1 MIQTGKA
8 AILAALLVFC
18 PSDRYNKTKEET
30 TEGMHMKRRKKITA
44 VLLIIFSIMTS
55 VPVQAQEIADVQ
67 ESIDAVGK
75 DYLTSEDG
83 QWQYEILETDEG
95 EKYIDIYEYNGNEE
109 VLTVPSKIDG
119 ITVCRM
125 GSIVFYNNETL
136 REVTLPKT
144 IVTVSQGVFKTAYA
158 LEKISIKNPTEGGFH
173 TTDGVFFNG
182 KQLVAYPPAKQ
193 GDFYVIPEGTTDIL
207 NGAFFGCA
215 DLKKIVVPS
224 SAVYYRTCAFAKCK
238 QPIDIILKGTSSTA
252 LNFIKNACWEMPVGT
267 RFLLK
272 TEEYKTSM
280 LSRLTSTSVYK
291 DSTDTMTVEVM
302 NPTPATALTFS
313 DGTTEAWV
321 QASYTDTGY
330 TGDPVNNFYLQSL
343 YQQEPYDTTDNV
355 TWSLVS
361 ADTCPAI
368 LNEKNLNKYVCQ
380 VTSGGTIITYA
391 GGNAVLKGTDESG
404 HELILHV
411 AVYSPMEG
419 AELYGY
425 NNIEN
430 PNIDM
435 ESQEDDEWNTIF
447 ADIYPNKSYAW
458 NQEVVWESLDPKIVQ
473 VESLGV
479 RKARVKGLQPG
490 KALVKA
496 SINNDGKIVEKTM
509 EITVRA
515 SLANCTVDPVS
526 EQIYSGNLENGFFLP
541 TEEMLKPKVAL
552 YYKGKNLSEENYE
565 VSYAGQQI
573 GANDNRIWITGKN
586 LFYGE
591 IDIQFV
597 ITHSS
602 SNNRNPDSK
611 TAEDQ
616 EPSTNVTTSITPSTG
631 DPNTASND
639 PEQGNGTDTAIKTF
653 QAKNIQYTVTSA
665 KEVKAT
671 GTTKKSI
678 RSVTIPATVKY
689 KGTTYKVTSIGSKAF
704 YNCKKLK
711 TVTIKSRK
719 LKSVGKNAFKGIYKK
734 AKVTVPKSKY
744 KAYRKLFKKAGF
756 SSKTVWKKK

>member
-1 MIQTGKA
+1 
-8 AILAALLVFC
+8 
-18 PSDRYNKTKEET
+18 
-30 TEGMHMKRRKKITA
+30 MKRGKKITA
-44 VLLIIFSIMTS
+44 VLLIILSIMTS

-67 ESIDAVGK
+67 ESIDVVGK

-95 EKYIDIYEYNGNEE
+95 EKYIDLYEYNGNEE
-109 VLTVPSKIDG
+109 VLAVPSKING
-119 ITVCRM
+119 ITVCSM

-158 LEKISIKNPTEGGFH
+158 LEKISIENPTEAGFH
-173 TTDGVFFNG
+173 TIDGVFFNG

-193 GDFYVIPEGTTDIL
+193 GDLYVIPEGTTDIL

-267 RFLLK
+267 RYLTK
-272 TEEYKTSM
+272 TEEYKAKLLEKM
-280 LSRLTSTSVYK
+280 TSTSVYK
-291 DSTDTMTVEVM
+291 DSTDTMAVEVM

-361 ADTCPAI
+361 ADTCSAI
-368 LNEKNLNKYVCQ
+368 LNEKNPDKYVCQ

-411 AVYSPMEG
+411 AVYSPMETFEVKG
-419 AELYGY
+419 RSGPSVKAGEEAVVY
-425 NNIEN
+425 
-430 PNIDM
+430 
-435 ESQEDDEWNTIF
+435 
-447 ADIYPNKSYAW
+447 ADITPEYSYANNVKVTW
-458 NQEVVWESLDPKIVQ
+458 TSSNPEVATVEVYGTVTAKIN
-473 VESLGV
+473 
-479 RKARVKGLQPG
+479 GLEAGYTTLTATVNDNG
-490 KALVKA
+490 KLI
-496 SINNDGKIVEKTM
+496 SKTL
-509 EITVRA
+509 EVSVFDYIT
-515 SLANCTVDPVS
+515 NCTVDPIPAQTYLG
-526 EQIYSGNLENGFFLP
+526 EQ
-541 TEEMLKPKVAL
+541 LKPVPVVRYHGRILAE
-552 YYKGKNLSEENYE
+552 GIDYE
-565 VSYAGQQI
+565 VVYYGDNCAI
-573 GANDNRIWITGKN
+573 GKQEGYMCINGLNTTFARTVKTLNVYFDI
-586 LFYGE
+586 
-591 IDIQFV
+591 IDGRSNPSRVDPTPGTRENQNP
-597 ITHSS
+597 
-602 SNNRNPDSK
+602 SNNTGS
-611 TAEDQ
+611 
-616 EPSTNVTTSITPSTG
+616 SHTPSVG
-631 DPNTASND
+631 DTNTASND

-653 QAKNIQYTVTSA
+653 QAKNIKYTVTSA
-665 KEVKAT
+665 KEVKVT
-671 GTTKKSI
+671 GPTKKSI

-719 LKSVGKNAFKGIYKK
+719 LKSVGKSAFKGIYKK

-744 KAYRKLFKKAGF
+744 KAYRKLLKKAGF

>member
-1 MIQTGKA
+1 
-8 AILAALLVFC
+8 
-18 PSDRYNKTKEET
+18 
-30 TEGMHMKRRKKITA
+30 MKRRKKITA

-55 VPVQAQEIADVQ
+55 VPVQEQEIADVQ

-119 ITVCRM
+119 ITVCSM

-158 LEKISIKNPTEGGFH
+158 LEKISIENPTEAGFH

-267 RFLLK
+267 RFLVK

-291 DSTDTMTVEVM
+291 DSTDTMAVEVM

-343 YQQEPYDTTDNV
+343 YRQEPYDTTDNV

-361 ADTCPAI
+361 ADTCSAI
-368 LNEKNLNKYVCQ
+368 LNEKNPDKYVCQ

-411 AVYSPMEG
+411 AVYSPMETFEVKG
-419 AELYGY
+419 RSGPSVKAGEEAVVY
-425 NNIEN
+425 
-430 PNIDM
+430 
-435 ESQEDDEWNTIF
+435 
-447 ADIYPNKSYAW
+447 ADITPEYSYANNVKVTW
-458 NQEVVWESLDPKIVQ
+458 TSSNLEVATVETYGTVTAKIN
-473 VESLGV
+473 
-479 RKARVKGLQPG
+479 GLEAGYTTLTATVNDNG
-490 KALVKA
+490 KLI
-496 SINNDGKIVEKTM
+496 SKTL
-509 EITVRA
+509 EVSVFDYIT
-515 SLANCTVDPVS
+515 NCTVDPIPAQTYLG
-526 EQIYSGNLENGFFLP
+526 EQ
-541 TEEMLKPKVAL
+541 LKPVPVVRYHGRIL
-552 YYKGKNLSEENYE
+552 TEGIDYE
-565 VSYAGQQI
+565 VVYYGDNCAI
-573 GANDNRIWITGKN
+573 GKQEGYMCINGLNTTFARTVKTLNVYFDIIDGRSNPSGVNPTPGTGEN
-586 LFYGE
+586 
-591 IDIQFV
+591 QNP
-597 ITHSS
+597 
-602 SNNRNPDSK
+602 SNNTGS
-611 TAEDQ
+611 
-616 EPSTNVTTSITPSTG
+616 SHTPSVG
-631 DPNTASND
+631 DTNTASND

-653 QAKNIQYTVTSA
+653 QAKNIKYTVTSA
-665 KEVKAT
+665 KEVKVT
-671 GTTKKSI
+671 GPTKKSI

-711 TVTIKSRK
+711 TVTIKSKK

-744 KAYRKLFKKAGF
+744 KAYRKLLKKAGF

>member
-1 MIQTGKA
+1 
-8 AILAALLVFC
+8 
-18 PSDRYNKTKEET
+18 
-30 TEGMHMKRRKKITA
+30 MKRRKKITA

-95 EKYIDIYEYNGNEE
+95 EKYINIYEYHGDEE
-109 VLTVPSKIDG
+109 ILTVPSEIDG
-119 ITVCRM
+119 ITVMSM
-125 GSIVFYNNETL
+125 GGVVFPDNTTIREITIPSEIRSVSQDVFSTAFALERINIEDPEDDGFHSVDGVFYN
-136 REVTLPKT
+136 
-144 IVTVSQGVFKTAYA
+144 G
-158 LEKISIKNPTEGGFH
+158 KNLIT
-173 TTDGVFFNG
+173 
-182 KQLVAYPPAKQ
+182 YPAAKQ
-193 GDFYVIPEGTTDIL
+193 GDCYKVLEGTTL
-207 NGAFFGCA
+207 VKAGAFFRCKN
-215 DLKKIVVPS
+215 LSKIIIPAS
-224 SAVYYRTCAFAKCK
+224 TMYFSTGAFSRCEK
-238 QPIDIILKGTSSTA
+238 PVDIILKTTATSAIHFLSD
-252 LNFIKNACWEMPVGT
+252 ACWEMPVGT
-267 RFLLK
+267 RYLTK
-272 TEEYKTSM
+272 TEEYKAKLLEKM
-280 LSRLTSTSVYK
+280 TSTSVYK
-291 DSTDTMTVEVM
+291 DSTDTMAVEVM

-473 VESLGV
+473 VESLGT

-509 EITVRA
+509 EITVRD

-552 YYKGKNLSEENYE
+552 YYKGKVLSEENYE

-653 QAKNIQYTVTSA
+653 QAKNIKYTVTST
-665 KEVKAT
+665 KEVKVT
-671 GTTKKSI
+671 GTAKKSI
-678 RSVTIPATVKY
+678 CSVTIPATVKY
-689 KGTTYKVTSIGSKAF
+689 KRTTYKVTSIGSKAF

-744 KAYRKLFKKAGF
+744 KAYRKLLKKAGF

>member
-18 PSDRYNKTKEET
+18 RGDRYNITKEGT

-95 EKYIDIYEYNGNEE
+95 EKYINIYEYHGDEE
-109 VLTVPSKIDG
+109 ILTVPSEIDG
-119 ITVCRM
+119 ITVMSM
-125 GSIVFYNNETL
+125 GGVVFPDNTTIREITIPSEIRSVSQDVFSTAFALERINIEDPEDEGFHSVDGVFYN
-136 REVTLPKT
+136 
-144 IVTVSQGVFKTAYA
+144 G
-158 LEKISIKNPTEGGFH
+158 KNLIT
-173 TTDGVFFNG
+173 
-182 KQLVAYPPAKQ
+182 YPAAKQ
-193 GDFYVIPEGTTDIL
+193 GDCYKVLEGTIL
-207 NGAFFGCA
+207 VKAGAFFGCKN
-215 DLKKIVVPS
+215 LSKIIIPAS
-224 SAVYYRTCAFAKCK
+224 TMYFSTGAFSRCEK
-238 QPIDIILKGTSSTA
+238 PVDIILKTTATSAIHFLSD
-252 LNFIKNACWEMPVGT
+252 ACWEMPVGT
-267 RFLLK
+267 RYLTK
-272 TEEYKTSM
+272 TEEYKAKLLEKM
-280 LSRLTSTSVYK
+280 TSTSVYK
-291 DSTDTMTVEVM
+291 DSTDTMAVEVM

-330 TGDPVNNFYLQSL
+330 TGDLVNNFYLQLL

-368 LNEKNLNKYVCQ
+368 LNEKNPDKYVCQ

-411 AVYSPMEG
+411 AVYSPMETFEVKG
-419 AELYGY
+419 RSGPSVKAGEEAVVY
-425 NNIEN
+425 
-430 PNIDM
+430 
-435 ESQEDDEWNTIF
+435 
-447 ADIYPNKSYAW
+447 ADITPEYSYANNVKVTW
-458 NQEVVWESLDPKIVQ
+458 TSSNPEVATVEAYGTVTAKIN
-473 VESLGV
+473 
-479 RKARVKGLQPG
+479 GLEAGYTTLTATVNDNG
-490 KALVKA
+490 KLI
-496 SINNDGKIVEKTM
+496 SKTL
-509 EITVRA
+509 EVSVFDYIT
-515 SLANCTVDPVS
+515 NCTVDPIPTQTYLG
-526 EQIYSGNLENGFFLP
+526 EQ
-541 TEEMLKPKVAL
+541 LKPVPVVRYHERIL
-552 YYKGKNLSEENYE
+552 TEGIDYE
-565 VSYAGQQI
+565 VVYYGDNCAI
-573 GANDNRIWITGKN
+573 GKQEGYMCINGLNTTFARTVKTLNVYFDIIDGRSNPSGVNPTPGTGEN
-586 LFYGE
+586 
-591 IDIQFV
+591 QNP
-597 ITHSS
+597 
-602 SNNRNPDSK
+602 SNNTGS
-611 TAEDQ
+611 
-616 EPSTNVTTSITPSTG
+616 SHTPSAG

-653 QAKNIQYTVTSA
+653 QAKNIKYTVTSA
-665 KEVKAT
+665 KEVKVT
-671 GTTKKSI
+671 GPTKKSI
-678 RSVTIPATVKY
+678 RSVTIPTTVKY

-744 KAYRKLFKKAGF
+744 KAYRKLLKKAGF

>member
-18 PSDRYNKTKEET
+18 PSDRYNKTKEGT

-95 EKYIDIYEYNGNEE
+95 EKYIDIYEYIGNEE

-119 ITVCRM
+119 ITVCSM

-158 LEKISIKNPTEGGFH
+158 LEKISIENPTEAGFH

-267 RFLLK
+267 RFLVK

-291 DSTDTMTVEVM
+291 DSTDTMAVEVM

-321 QASYTDTGY
+321 QVSYTDTGY
-330 TGDPVNNFYLQSL
+330 MGDPVNNFYLQSL
-343 YQQEPYDTTDNV
+343 YRQEPYDTTDNI

-361 ADTCPAI
+361 ADTCSAI
-368 LNEKNLNKYVCQ
+368 LNEQNLNKYVCQ

-411 AVYSPMEG
+411 AVYSPMKS
-419 AELYGY
+419 AELEYTGSASVKVGEITY
-425 NNIEN
+425 IWASIK
-430 PNIDM
+430 PD
-435 ESQEDDEWNTIF
+435 
-447 ADIYPNKSYAW
+447 KSYANNVGITW
-458 NQEVVWESLDPKIVQ
+458 KSLNEDIAVIEAVEGNECTIKGISPGVADIV
-473 VESLGV
+473 
-479 RKARVKGLQPG
+479 A
-490 KALVKA
+490 A
-496 SINNDGKIVEKTM
+496 IHNNGEIVEKTIKM
-509 EITVRA
+509 PVFDYIT
-515 SLANCTVDPVS
+515 NCTVDPIPAQTYLG
-526 EQIYSGNLENGFFLP
+526 EQ
-541 TEEMLKPKVAL
+541 LKPVPVVRYQGRILTEGMDYEIA
-552 YYKGKNLSEENYE
+552 YYGDNCAIGKQEGYMCINGLNTTFARTVKTLNVYFDIIDGRSNPSGVNPIPGTGEN
-565 VSYAGQQI
+565 Q
-573 GANDNRIWITGKN
+573 NP
-586 LFYGE
+586 
-591 IDIQFV
+591 
-597 ITHSS
+597 
-602 SNNRNPDSK
+602 SNNTGS
-611 TAEDQ
+611 
-616 EPSTNVTTSITPSTG
+616 SHTPSVG
-631 DPNTASND
+631 DTNTASND

-653 QAKNIQYTVTSA
+653 QAKNIKYTVTSA
-665 KEVKAT
+665 KEVKVT
-671 GTTKKSI
+671 GPTKKSI

-734 AKVTVPKSKY
+734 EKVTVPKSKY

>member
-18 PSDRYNKTKEET
+18 PSDRYNKTKEGT
-30 TEGMHMKRRKKITA
+30 TEGMYMKRRKKITA
-44 VLLIIFSIMTS
+44 VLLIIFGIMTS

-119 ITVCRM
+119 ITVCSM

-158 LEKISIKNPTEGGFH
+158 LEKISIENPTEAGFH

-267 RFLLK
+267 RFLVK

-291 DSTDTMTVEVM
+291 DSTDTMAVEVM
-302 NPTPATALTFS
+302 QPTPATTLTFS

-343 YQQEPYDTTDNV
+343 YRQEPYDTTDNV

-361 ADTCPAI
+361 ADTCSAI
-368 LNEKNLNKYVCQ
+368 LNEKNPDKYVCQ

-411 AVYSPMEG
+411 AVYSPMETFEVKG
-419 AELYGY
+419 RSGPSVKAGEEAVVY
-425 NNIEN
+425 
-430 PNIDM
+430 
-435 ESQEDDEWNTIF
+435 
-447 ADIYPNKSYAW
+447 ADITPEYSYANNVKVTW
-458 NQEVVWESLDPKIVQ
+458 TSSNPEVATVETYGTVTAKIN
-473 VESLGV
+473 
-479 RKARVKGLQPG
+479 GLEAGYTTLTATVNDNG
-490 KALVKA
+490 KLI
-496 SINNDGKIVEKTM
+496 SKTL
-509 EITVRA
+509 EVSVFDYIT
-515 SLANCTVDPVS
+515 NCTVDPIPAQTYLG
-526 EQIYSGNLENGFFLP
+526 EQ
-541 TEEMLKPKVAL
+541 LKPVPVVRYHGRIL
-552 YYKGKNLSEENYE
+552 TEGIDYE
-565 VSYAGQQI
+565 VVYYGDNCAI
-573 GANDNRIWITGKN
+573 GKQEGYMCINGLNTTFARTVKTLNVYFDIIDGRSNPSGVNPTPGTGEN
-586 LFYGE
+586 
-591 IDIQFV
+591 QNP
-597 ITHSS
+597 
-602 SNNRNPDSK
+602 SNNTGS
-611 TAEDQ
+611 
-616 EPSTNVTTSITPSTG
+616 SHTPSTG

-653 QAKNIQYTVTSA
+653 QAKNIKYTVTST
-665 KEVKAT
+665 KEVKVT

-711 TVTIKSRK
+711 TVTIKSKK

-744 KAYRKLFKKAGF
+744 KAYRKLLKKAGL

>member
-1 MIQTGKA
+1 
-8 AILAALLVFC
+8 
-18 PSDRYNKTKEET
+18 
-30 TEGMHMKRRKKITA
+30 MKRRKKITA
-44 VLLIIFSIMTS
+44 VLLIIFGIMTS

-119 ITVCRM
+119 ITVCSM

-158 LEKISIKNPTEGGFH
+158 LEKISIENPTEAGFH

-267 RFLLK
+267 RFLVK

-291 DSTDTMTVEVM
+291 DSTDTMAVEVM
-302 NPTPATALTFS
+302 QPTPATTLTFS

-343 YQQEPYDTTDNV
+343 YRQEPYDTTDNV

-361 ADTCPAI
+361 ADTCSAI
-368 LNEKNLNKYVCQ
+368 LNEKNPDKYVCQ

-411 AVYSPMEG
+411 AVYSPMETFEVKG
-419 AELYGY
+419 RSGPSVKAGEEAVVY
-425 NNIEN
+425 
-430 PNIDM
+430 
-435 ESQEDDEWNTIF
+435 
-447 ADIYPNKSYAW
+447 ADITPEYSYANNVKVTW
-458 NQEVVWESLDPKIVQ
+458 TSSNPEVATVETYGTVTAKIN
-473 VESLGV
+473 
-479 RKARVKGLQPG
+479 GLEAGYTTLTATVNDNG
-490 KALVKA
+490 KLI
-496 SINNDGKIVEKTM
+496 SKTL
-509 EITVRA
+509 EVSVFDYIT
-515 SLANCTVDPVS
+515 NCTVDPIPAQTYLG
-526 EQIYSGNLENGFFLP
+526 EQ
-541 TEEMLKPKVAL
+541 LKPVPVVRYHGRIL
-552 YYKGKNLSEENYE
+552 TEGIDYE
-565 VSYAGQQI
+565 VVYYGDNCAI
-573 GANDNRIWITGKN
+573 GKQEGYMCINGLNTTFARTVKTLNVYFDIIDGRSNPSGVNPTPGTGEN
-586 LFYGE
+586 
-591 IDIQFV
+591 QNP
-597 ITHSS
+597 
-602 SNNRNPDSK
+602 SNNTRS
-611 TAEDQ
+611 
-616 EPSTNVTTSITPSTG
+616 SHTPSTG

-653 QAKNIQYTVTSA
+653 QAKNIKYTVTST
-665 KEVKAT
+665 KEVKVT

-711 TVTIKSRK
+711 TVTIKSKK

-744 KAYRKLFKKAGF
+744 KAYRKLLKKAGL

>member
-1 MIQTGKA
+1 
-8 AILAALLVFC
+8 
-18 PSDRYNKTKEET
+18 
-30 TEGMHMKRRKKITA
+30 MKRRKKITA

-119 ITVCRM
+119 ITVCSM

-158 LEKISIKNPTEGGFH
+158 LEKISIENPTEAGFH

-267 RFLLK
+267 RFLVK

-291 DSTDTMTVEVM
+291 DSTDTMAVEVM

-343 YQQEPYDTTDNV
+343 YRQEPYDTTDNV

-361 ADTCPAI
+361 ADTCSAI
-368 LNEKNLNKYVCQ
+368 LNEKNPDKYVCQ

-411 AVYSPMEG
+411 AVYSPMETFEVKG
-419 AELYGY
+419 RSGPSVKAGEEAVVY
-425 NNIEN
+425 
-430 PNIDM
+430 
-435 ESQEDDEWNTIF
+435 
-447 ADIYPNKSYAW
+447 ADITPEYSYANNVKVTW
-458 NQEVVWESLDPKIVQ
+458 TSSNLEVATVETYGTVTAKIN
-473 VESLGV
+473 
-479 RKARVKGLQPG
+479 GLEAGYTTLTATVNDNG
-490 KALVKA
+490 KLI
-496 SINNDGKIVEKTM
+496 SKTL
-509 EITVRA
+509 EVSVFDYIT
-515 SLANCTVDPVS
+515 NCTVDPIPAQTYLG
-526 EQIYSGNLENGFFLP
+526 EQ
-541 TEEMLKPKVAL
+541 LKPVPVVRYHGRIL
-552 YYKGKNLSEENYE
+552 TEGIDYE
-565 VSYAGQQI
+565 VVYYGDNCAI
-573 GANDNRIWITGKN
+573 GKQEGYMCINGLNTTFARTVKTLNVYFDIIDGRSNPSGVNPTPGTGEN
-586 LFYGE
+586 
-591 IDIQFV
+591 QNP
-597 ITHSS
+597 
-602 SNNRNPDSK
+602 SNNTGS
-611 TAEDQ
+611 
-616 EPSTNVTTSITPSTG
+616 SHTPSVG
-631 DPNTASND
+631 DTNTASND

-653 QAKNIQYTVTSA
+653 QAKNIKYTVTSA
-665 KEVKAT
+665 KEVKVT
-671 GTTKKSI
+671 GPTKKSI

-711 TVTIKSRK
+711 TVTIKSKK

-744 KAYRKLFKKAGF
+744 KAYRKLLKKAGF

>member
-1 MIQTGKA
+1 
-8 AILAALLVFC
+8 
-18 PSDRYNKTKEET
+18 
-30 TEGMHMKRRKKITA
+30 MKKRKKITA
-44 VLLIIFSIMTS
+44 VLLIIFGIITS
-55 VPVQAQEIADVQ
+55 VPIQAQEIADEQ
-67 ESIDAVGK
+67 ESIDAVGT

-95 EKYIDIYEYNGNEE
+95 EKYIDLYEYNGNEE
-109 VLTVPSKIDG
+109 VLAVPSKING
-119 ITVCRM
+119 ITVCSM

-158 LEKISIKNPTEGGFH
+158 LEKISIENPTEAGFH

-252 LNFIKNACWEMPVGT
+252 LNFIKNVCWEMPVGT
-267 RFLLK
+267 RFLVK

-313 DGTTEAWV
+313 NGTTEAWV

-330 TGDPVNNFYLQSL
+330 MGDPVNNFYLQSL

-368 LNEKNLNKYVCQ
+368 LNEKNPDKYVCQ

-411 AVYSPMEG
+411 AVYSPMETFEVKG
-419 AELYGY
+419 RSGSSVKAGEEAVVY
-425 NNIEN
+425 
-430 PNIDM
+430 
-435 ESQEDDEWNTIF
+435 
-447 ADIYPNKSYAW
+447 ADITPEYSYANNVKVTW
-458 NQEVVWESLDPKIVQ
+458 TSSNPEVATVEAYGTVTAKIN
-473 VESLGV
+473 
-479 RKARVKGLQPG
+479 GLEAGYTTLTATVNDNG
-490 KALVKA
+490 KLI
-496 SINNDGKIVEKTM
+496 SKTL
-509 EITVRA
+509 EVSVFDYIT
-515 SLANCTVDPVS
+515 NCTVDPIPAQTYLR
-526 EQIYSGNLENGFFLP
+526 EQ
-541 TEEMLKPKVAL
+541 LKPVPVVRYHGRIL
-552 YYKGKNLSEENYE
+552 TEGIDYE
-565 VSYAGQQI
+565 VVYYGDNCAI
-573 GANDNRIWITGKN
+573 GKQEGYMCINGLNTTFARTVKTLNVYFDIIDGRSNPSGVNPTPGTGEN
-586 LFYGE
+586 
-591 IDIQFV
+591 QNP
-597 ITHSS
+597 
-602 SNNRNPDSK
+602 SNNTGS
-611 TAEDQ
+611 
-616 EPSTNVTTSITPSTG
+616 SHTPSAG

-653 QAKNIQYTVTSA
+653 QAKNIKYTVTSA
-665 KEVKAT
+665 KEVKVT
-671 GTTKKSI
+671 GPTKKSI

-711 TVTIKSRK
+711 TVTIKSKK

-744 KAYRKLFKKAGF
+744 KAYRKLLKKAGF

>member
-1 MIQTGKA
+1 
-8 AILAALLVFC
+8 
-18 PSDRYNKTKEET
+18 
-30 TEGMHMKRRKKITA
+30 MKRGKKITA
-44 VLLIIFSIMTS
+44 VLLIILSIMTS

-67 ESIDAVGK
+67 ESIDVVGK

-95 EKYIDIYEYNGNEE
+95 EKYIDLYEYNGNEE
-109 VLTVPSKIDG
+109 VLAVPSKING
-119 ITVCRM
+119 ITVCSM

-158 LEKISIKNPTEGGFH
+158 LEKISIENPTEAGFH
-173 TTDGVFFNG
+173 TIDGVFFNG

-193 GDFYVIPEGTTDIL
+193 GDLYVIPEGTTDIL

-252 LNFIKNACWEMPVGT
+252 LNFIKNACWKMPVGT
-267 RFLLK
+267 RYLTK
-272 TEEYKTSM
+272 TEEYKTKLLEKM
-280 LSRLTSTSVYK
+280 TSTSVYQ
-291 DSTDTMTVEVM
+291 DSTDTMAVEVM
-302 NPTPATALTFS
+302 NPTPATALAFS

-330 TGDPVNNFYLQSL
+330 MGDPVNNFYLQSL

-368 LNEKNLNKYVCQ
+368 LNEKNPDKYVCQ

-411 AVYSPMEG
+411 AVYSPMES
-419 AELYGY
+419 AELEYTGSASVKVGEITY
-425 NNIEN
+425 IWANIK
-430 PNIDM
+430 PD
-435 ESQEDDEWNTIF
+435 
-447 ADIYPNKSYAW
+447 KSYANNVGITW
-458 NQEVVWESLDPKIVQ
+458 KSLNEDIAVIEAVEGNECTIKGISPGVADIV
-473 VESLGV
+473 
-479 RKARVKGLQPG
+479 AT
-490 KALVKA
+490 
-496 SINNDGKIVEKTM
+496 IHNNGEIVEKTIKM
-509 EITVRA
+509 PVFDDIT
-515 SLANCTVDPVS
+515 NCTVDPIPVQTYLG
-526 EQIYSGNLENGFFLP
+526 EQ
-541 TEEMLKPKVAL
+541 LKPVPVVRYQGRILTEGVDYEIVRYGSNYLIGEQKGCVYINGLDTTFINGITPLKV
-552 YYKGKNLSEENYE
+552 YFDIIDGRSNPSGVNPTPGTGEN
-565 VSYAGQQI
+565 Q
-573 GANDNRIWITGKN
+573 NP
-586 LFYGE
+586 
-591 IDIQFV
+591 
-597 ITHSS
+597 
-602 SNNRNPDSK
+602 SNNTGS
-611 TAEDQ
+611 
-616 EPSTNVTTSITPSTG
+616 SHTSSTG
-631 DPNTASND
+631 DTNTASND

-653 QAKNIQYTVTSA
+653 QAKNIKYTVTSA
-665 KEVKAT
+665 KEVKVT
-671 GTTKKSI
+671 GPTKKSI

-744 KAYRKLFKKAGF
+744 KAYRKQFKKAGF

>member
-1 MIQTGKA
+1 
-8 AILAALLVFC
+8 
-18 PSDRYNKTKEET
+18 
-30 TEGMHMKRRKKITA
+30 MKKRKKITT
-44 VLLIIFSIMTS
+44 VLLIIFGIMTS

-67 ESIDAVGK
+67 ESIDVVGK
-75 DYLTSEDG
+75 DCLTSEDG

-95 EKYIDIYEYNGNEE
+95 EKYIDLYEYNGNEE
-109 VLTVPSKIDG
+109 VLAVPSKING
-119 ITVCRM
+119 ITVCSM

-158 LEKISIKNPTEGGFH
+158 LEKISIENPTEAGFH
-173 TTDGVFFNG
+173 TIDGVFFNG

-193 GDFYVIPEGTTDIL
+193 GDLYVIPEGTTDIL

-267 RFLLK
+267 RYLTK
-272 TEEYKTSM
+272 TEEYKAKLLEKM
-280 LSRLTSTSVYK
+280 TSTSVYK
-291 DSTDTMTVEVM
+291 DSTDTMAVEVM

-368 LNEKNLNKYVCQ
+368 LNEKNPDKYVCQ

-411 AVYSPMEG
+411 AVYSPMETFEVKG
-419 AELYGY
+419 RSGPSVKAGEEAVVY
-425 NNIEN
+425 
-430 PNIDM
+430 
-435 ESQEDDEWNTIF
+435 
-447 ADIYPNKSYAW
+447 ADITPEYSYANNVKVTW
-458 NQEVVWESLDPKIVQ
+458 TSSNPEVATVEAYGTVTAKIN
-473 VESLGV
+473 
-479 RKARVKGLQPG
+479 GLEAGYTTLTATVNDNG
-490 KALVKA
+490 KLI
-496 SINNDGKIVEKTM
+496 SKTL
-509 EITVRA
+509 EVSVFDYIT
-515 SLANCTVDPVS
+515 NCTVDPIPAQTYLG
-526 EQIYSGNLENGFFLP
+526 EQ
-541 TEEMLKPKVAL
+541 LKPVPVVCYHERIL
-552 YYKGKNLSEENYE
+552 TEGIDYE
-565 VSYAGQQI
+565 VVYYGDNCAI
-573 GANDNRIWITGKN
+573 GKQEGYMCINGLNTTFARTVKTLNAYFDIIDGRSNPSGVNPTPGTGEN
-586 LFYGE
+586 
-591 IDIQFV
+591 QNP
-597 ITHSS
+597 
-602 SNNRNPDSK
+602 SNNTGS
-611 TAEDQ
+611 
-616 EPSTNVTTSITPSTG
+616 SHTPSTG

-653 QAKNIQYTVTSA
+653 QAKNIKYTVTSA
-665 KEVKAT
+665 KEVKVT
-671 GTTKKSI
+671 GPTKKSI

>member
-18 PSDRYNKTKEET
+18 PSDRYNKTKEGT

-44 VLLIIFSIMTS
+44 VLLIILSIMTS

-67 ESIDAVGK
+67 ESIDAVRT

-83 QWQYEILETDEG
+83 QWQYEIR
-95 EKYIDIYEYNGNEE
+95 NEE
-109 VLTVPSKIDG
+109 IYLDRYLGDAESVVIPDTIDG
-119 ITVCRM
+119 YVVKRIPLTTLFINNYTVK
-125 GSIVFYNNETL
+125 
-136 REVTLPKT
+136 EVSLPKT
-144 IVTVSQGVFKTAYA
+144 ITSIAGGVFASAYA
-158 LEKISIKNPTEGGFH
+158 LESITIDKTSADGFH
-173 TTDGVFFNG
+173 SVDGVLYNG
-182 KQLVAYPPAKQ
+182 SQLVAYPAAREGKE
-193 GDFYVIPEGTTDIL
+193 YAIPNGTTSIMSY
-207 NGAFFGCA
+207 AFYGCSNLEKA
-215 DLKKIVVPS
+215 VVPS
-224 SAVYYRTCAFAKCK
+224 SVINISTTAFSRSIKAV
-238 QPIDIILKGTSSTA
+238 DIVIKRISFTTSYVDG
-252 LNFIKNACWEMPVGT
+252 ICWQMAAGT
-267 RFLLK
+267 RLLVK
-272 TEEYKTSM
+272 NEGIKDQLDSEMKRTDGYKN
-280 LSRLTSTSVYK
+280 
-291 DSTDTMTVEVM
+291 STDIMTVEVM

-509 EITVRA
+509 EITVRD

-541 TEEMLKPKVAL
+541 EEEMLKPKVAL
-552 YYKGKNLSEENYE
+552 YYKGKVLSEENYE

-586 LFYGE
+586 LFYGK

-653 QAKNIQYTVTSA
+653 QAKNIKYTVTSA
-665 KEVKAT
+665 KEVKVT

-678 RSVTIPATVKY
+678 RSITIPATVKY
-689 KGTTYKVTSIGSKAF
+689 KRTTYKVTSIGSKAF

-756 SSKTVWKKK
+756 GSKTVWKKK

>member
-18 PSDRYNKTKEET
+18 PSDRYNKTKEGT

-119 ITVCRM
+119 ITVCSM

-158 LEKISIKNPTEGGFH
+158 LEKISIENPTEAGFH

-267 RFLLK
+267 RFLVK

-291 DSTDTMTVEVM
+291 DSTDTMAVEVM

-343 YQQEPYDTTDNV
+343 YRQEPYDTTDNV

-361 ADTCPAI
+361 ADTCSAI
-368 LNEKNLNKYVCQ
+368 LNEKNPDKYVCQ

-411 AVYSPMEG
+411 AVYSPMETFEVKG
-419 AELYGY
+419 RSGPSVKAGEEAVVY
-425 NNIEN
+425 
-430 PNIDM
+430 
-435 ESQEDDEWNTIF
+435 
-447 ADIYPNKSYAW
+447 ADITPEYSYANNVKVTW
-458 NQEVVWESLDPKIVQ
+458 TSSNLEVATVETYGTVTAKIN
-473 VESLGV
+473 
-479 RKARVKGLQPG
+479 GLEAGYTTLTATVNDNG
-490 KALVKA
+490 KLI
-496 SINNDGKIVEKTM
+496 SKTL
-509 EITVRA
+509 EVSVFDYIT
-515 SLANCTVDPVS
+515 NCTVDPIPAQTYLG
-526 EQIYSGNLENGFFLP
+526 EQ
-541 TEEMLKPKVAL
+541 LKPVPVVRYHGRIL
-552 YYKGKNLSEENYE
+552 TEGIDYE
-565 VSYAGQQI
+565 VVYYGDNCAI
-573 GANDNRIWITGKN
+573 GKQEGYMCINGLNTTFARTVKTLNVYFDIIDGRSNPSGVNPTPGTGEN
-586 LFYGE
+586 
-591 IDIQFV
+591 QNP
-597 ITHSS
+597 
-602 SNNRNPDSK
+602 SNNTGS
-611 TAEDQ
+611 
-616 EPSTNVTTSITPSTG
+616 SHTPSVG
-631 DPNTASND
+631 DTNTASND

-653 QAKNIQYTVTSA
+653 QAKNIKYTVTSA
-665 KEVKAT
+665 KEVKVT
-671 GTTKKSI
+671 GPTKKSI

-711 TVTIKSRK
+711 TVTIKSKK

-744 KAYRKLFKKAGF
+744 KAYRKLLKKAGF

>member
-1 MIQTGKA
+1 
-8 AILAALLVFC
+8 
-18 PSDRYNKTKEET
+18 
-30 TEGMHMKRRKKITA
+30 MKRRKKITA
-44 VLLIIFSIMTS
+44 VLLIIFGIMTS

-119 ITVCRM
+119 ITVCSM

-158 LEKISIKNPTEGGFH
+158 LEKISIENPTEAGFH

-267 RFLLK
+267 RFLVK

-291 DSTDTMTVEVM
+291 DSTDTMAVEVM
-302 NPTPATALTFS
+302 QPTPATTLTFS

-343 YQQEPYDTTDNV
+343 YRQEPYDTTDNV

-361 ADTCPAI
+361 ADTCSAI
-368 LNEKNLNKYVCQ
+368 LNEKNPDKYVCQ

-411 AVYSPMEG
+411 AVYSPMETFEVKG
-419 AELYGY
+419 RSGPSVKAGEEAVVY
-425 NNIEN
+425 
-430 PNIDM
+430 
-435 ESQEDDEWNTIF
+435 
-447 ADIYPNKSYAW
+447 ADITPEYSYANNVKVTW
-458 NQEVVWESLDPKIVQ
+458 TSSNPEVATVETYGTVTAKIN
-473 VESLGV
+473 
-479 RKARVKGLQPG
+479 GLEAGYTTLTATVNDNG
-490 KALVKA
+490 KLI
-496 SINNDGKIVEKTM
+496 SKTL
-509 EITVRA
+509 EVSVFDYIT
-515 SLANCTVDPVS
+515 NCTVDPIPAQTYLG
-526 EQIYSGNLENGFFLP
+526 EQ
-541 TEEMLKPKVAL
+541 LKPVPVVRYHGRIL
-552 YYKGKNLSEENYE
+552 TEGIDYE
-565 VSYAGQQI
+565 VVYYGDNCAI
-573 GANDNRIWITGKN
+573 GKQEGYMCINGLNTTFARTVKTLNVYFDIIDGRSNPSGVNPTPGTGEN
-586 LFYGE
+586 
-591 IDIQFV
+591 QNP
-597 ITHSS
+597 
-602 SNNRNPDSK
+602 SNNTGS
-611 TAEDQ
+611 
-616 EPSTNVTTSITPSTG
+616 SHTPSTG

-653 QAKNIQYTVTSA
+653 QAKNIKYTVTST
-665 KEVKAT
+665 KEVKVT

-711 TVTIKSRK
+711 TVTIKSKK

-744 KAYRKLFKKAGF
+744 KAYRKLLKKAGL

>member
-1 MIQTGKA
+1 
-8 AILAALLVFC
+8 
-18 PSDRYNKTKEET
+18 
-30 TEGMHMKRRKKITA
+30 MKRRKKITA
-44 VLLIIFSIMTS
+44 VLLIIFGIMTS

-119 ITVCRM
+119 ITVCSM

-158 LEKISIKNPTEGGFH
+158 LEKISIENPTEAGFH

-267 RFLLK
+267 RFLVK

-291 DSTDTMTVEVM
+291 DSTDTMAVEVM
-302 NPTPATALTFS
+302 QPTPATTLTFS

-343 YQQEPYDTTDNV
+343 YRQEPYDTTDNV

-361 ADTCPAI
+361 ADTCSAI
-368 LNEKNLNKYVCQ
+368 LNEKNPDKYVCQ

-411 AVYSPMEG
+411 AVYSPMETFEVKG
-419 AELYGY
+419 RSGPSVKAGEEAVVY
-425 NNIEN
+425 
-430 PNIDM
+430 
-435 ESQEDDEWNTIF
+435 
-447 ADIYPNKSYAW
+447 ADITPEYSYANNVKVTW
-458 NQEVVWESLDPKIVQ
+458 TSSNPEVATVETYGTVTAKIN
-473 VESLGV
+473 
-479 RKARVKGLQPG
+479 GLEAGYTTLTATVNDNG
-490 KALVKA
+490 KLI
-496 SINNDGKIVEKTM
+496 SKTL
-509 EITVRA
+509 EVSVFDYIT
-515 SLANCTVDPVS
+515 NCTVDPIPAQTYLG
-526 EQIYSGNLENGFFLP
+526 EQ
-541 TEEMLKPKVAL
+541 LKPVPVVRYHGRIL
-552 YYKGKNLSEENYE
+552 TEGIDYE
-565 VSYAGQQI
+565 VVYYGDNCAI
-573 GANDNRIWITGKN
+573 GKQEGYMCINGLNTTFARTVKTLNVYFDIIDGRSNPSGVNPIPGTGEN
-586 LFYGE
+586 
-591 IDIQFV
+591 QNP
-597 ITHSS
+597 
-602 SNNRNPDSK
+602 SNNTGS
-611 TAEDQ
+611 
-616 EPSTNVTTSITPSTG
+616 SHTPSVG
-631 DPNTASND
+631 DTNTASND

-653 QAKNIQYTVTSA
+653 QAKNIKYTVTST
-665 KEVKAT
+665 KEVKVT

-744 KAYRKLFKKAGF
+744 KAYRKLLKKAGF

>member
-18 PSDRYNKTKEET
+18 PSDRYNKTKEGT
-30 TEGMHMKRRKKITA
+30 TEGMYMKRRKKITA
-44 VLLIIFSIMTS
+44 VLLIIFGIMTS

-119 ITVCRM
+119 ITVCSM

-158 LEKISIKNPTEGGFH
+158 LEKISIENPTEAGFH

-267 RFLLK
+267 RFLVK

-291 DSTDTMTVEVM
+291 DSTDTMAVEVM
-302 NPTPATALTFS
+302 QPTPATTLTFS

-343 YQQEPYDTTDNV
+343 YRQEPYDTTDNV

-361 ADTCPAI
+361 ADTCSAI
-368 LNEKNLNKYVCQ
+368 LNEKNPDKYVCQ

-411 AVYSPMEG
+411 AVYSPMETFEVKG
-419 AELYGY
+419 RSGPSVKAGEEAVVY
-425 NNIEN
+425 
-430 PNIDM
+430 
-435 ESQEDDEWNTIF
+435 
-447 ADIYPNKSYAW
+447 ADITPEYSYANNVKVTW
-458 NQEVVWESLDPKIVQ
+458 TSSNPEVATVETYGTVTAKIN
-473 VESLGV
+473 
-479 RKARVKGLQPG
+479 GLEAGYTTLTATVNDNG
-490 KALVKA
+490 KLI
-496 SINNDGKIVEKTM
+496 SKTL
-509 EITVRA
+509 EVSVFDYIT
-515 SLANCTVDPVS
+515 NCTVDPIPAQTYLG
-526 EQIYSGNLENGFFLP
+526 EQ
-541 TEEMLKPKVAL
+541 LKPVPVVRYHGRIL
-552 YYKGKNLSEENYE
+552 TEGIDYE
-565 VSYAGQQI
+565 VVYYGDNCAI
-573 GANDNRIWITGKN
+573 GKQEGYMCINGLNTTFARTVKTLNVYFDIIDGRSNPSGVNPIPGTGEN
-586 LFYGE
+586 
-591 IDIQFV
+591 QNP
-597 ITHSS
+597 
-602 SNNRNPDSK
+602 SNNTGS
-611 TAEDQ
+611 
-616 EPSTNVTTSITPSTG
+616 SHTPSVG
-631 DPNTASND
+631 DTNTASND

-653 QAKNIQYTVTSA
+653 QAKNIKYTVTST
-665 KEVKAT
+665 KEVKVT

-744 KAYRKLFKKAGF
+744 KAYRKLLKKAGF

>member
-1 MIQTGKA
+1 M
-8 AILAALLVFC
+8 AALLVFH
-18 PSDRYNKTKEET
+18 PSDRYNRTKEGT

-44 VLLIIFSIMTS
+44 LLLIIFGIITA
-55 VPVQAQEIADVQ
+55 VPVQAQEMADVQ

-95 EKYIDIYEYNGNEE
+95 EKYINIYEYHGDEE
-109 VLTVPSKIDG
+109 RLTVPSKIDG
-119 ITVCRM
+119 ITVCSM
-125 GSIVFYNNETL
+125 GGIVFYDNETL

-158 LEKISIKNPTEGGFH
+158 LEKISIENPTEAGFH
-173 TTDGVFFNG
+173 TIDGVFFNG

-267 RFLLK
+267 RFLVK

-361 ADTCPAI
+361 ADTCSAI
-368 LNEKNLNKYVCQ
+368 LNEKNPDKYVCQ

-411 AVYSPMEG
+411 AVYSPMETFEVKG
-419 AELYGY
+419 RSGSSVKAGEEAVVY
-425 NNIEN
+425 
-430 PNIDM
+430 
-435 ESQEDDEWNTIF
+435 
-447 ADIYPNKSYAW
+447 ADITPEYSYANNVKVTW
-458 NQEVVWESLDPKIVQ
+458 TSSNPEVATVEAYGTVTAKIN
-473 VESLGV
+473 
-479 RKARVKGLQPG
+479 GLEAGYTTLTATVNDNG
-490 KALVKA
+490 KLI
-496 SINNDGKIVEKTM
+496 SKTL
-509 EITVRA
+509 EVSVFDYIT
-515 SLANCTVDPVS
+515 NCTVDPIPAQTYLG
-526 EQIYSGNLENGFFLP
+526 EQ
-541 TEEMLKPKVAL
+541 LKPVPVVRYHGRIL
-552 YYKGKNLSEENYE
+552 TEGIDYE
-565 VSYAGQQI
+565 VVYYGDNCAI
-573 GANDNRIWITGKN
+573 GKQEGYMCINGLNTTFARTVKTLNVYFDI
-586 LFYGE
+586 
-591 IDIQFV
+591 IDGRSNPSGVNPIPGTAENQNP
-597 ITHSS
+597 
-602 SNNRNPDSK
+602 SNNTGS
-611 TAEDQ
+611 
-616 EPSTNVTTSITPSTG
+616 SHTPSTG

-653 QAKNIQYTVTSA
+653 QAKNIKYTVTSA
-665 KEVKAT
+665 KEVKVT

-689 KGTTYKVTSIGSKAF
+689 RRTTYKVTSIGSKAF

-719 LKSVGKNAFKGIYKK
+719 LKSVGKNAFKEIYKK

>member
-1 MIQTGKA
+1 
-8 AILAALLVFC
+8 
-18 PSDRYNKTKEET
+18 
-30 TEGMHMKRRKKITA
+30 MKRRKKITA
-44 VLLIIFSIMTS
+44 VLLIIFGIMTS

-119 ITVCRM
+119 ITVCSM

-158 LEKISIKNPTEGGFH
+158 LEKISIENPTEAGFH

-267 RFLLK
+267 RFLVK

-291 DSTDTMTVEVM
+291 DSTDTMAVEVM
-302 NPTPATALTFS
+302 QPTPATTLTFS

-343 YQQEPYDTTDNV
+343 YRQEPYDTTDNV

-361 ADTCPAI
+361 ADTCSAI
-368 LNEKNLNKYVCQ
+368 LNEKNPDKYVCQ

-411 AVYSPMEG
+411 AVYSPMETFEVKG
-419 AELYGY
+419 RSGPSVKAGEEAVVY
-425 NNIEN
+425 
-430 PNIDM
+430 
-435 ESQEDDEWNTIF
+435 
-447 ADIYPNKSYAW
+447 ADITPEYSYANNVKVTW
-458 NQEVVWESLDPKIVQ
+458 TSSNPEVATVETYGTVTAKIN
-473 VESLGV
+473 
-479 RKARVKGLQPG
+479 GLEAGYTTLTATVNDNG
-490 KALVKA
+490 KLI
-496 SINNDGKIVEKTM
+496 SKTL
-509 EITVRA
+509 EVSVFDYIT
-515 SLANCTVDPVS
+515 NCTVDPIPAQTYLG
-526 EQIYSGNLENGFFLP
+526 EQ
-541 TEEMLKPKVAL
+541 LKPVPVVRYHGRIL
-552 YYKGKNLSEENYE
+552 TEGIDYE
-565 VSYAGQQI
+565 VVYYGDNCAI
-573 GANDNRIWITGKN
+573 GKQEGYMCINGLNTTFARTVKTLNVYFDIIDGRSNPSGVNPIPGTGEN
-586 LFYGE
+586 
-591 IDIQFV
+591 QNP
-597 ITHSS
+597 
-602 SNNRNPDSK
+602 SNNTGS
-611 TAEDQ
+611 
-616 EPSTNVTTSITPSTG
+616 SHTPSVG
-631 DPNTASND
+631 DTNTASND

-653 QAKNIQYTVTSA
+653 QAKNIKYTVTST
-665 KEVKAT
+665 KEVKVT

-744 KAYRKLFKKAGF
+744 KAYRKLLKRQVSVLRRYGRKNR
-756 SSKTVWKKK
+756 KTFFL